1 MVSHAKTVA
10 VTLLACGLCAPA
22 AAETVEWD
30 FTGELPRFEVT
41 SRGGAYDALAAPGG
55 HFELEAELRIGD
67 LPGEARVR
75 SWTFGPA
82 IAVKYPGELAV
93 EAIDLVT
100 YAAKQSYDAP
110 LPATVDETLR
120 TPPIPTVILT
130 HRLIDLCRTL
140 ADKLRLQ
147 GKSDAEIFGSDQE
160 LSLQVFARVTVEY
173 SWPGGNPRVYGF
185 ADPMAENATL
195 LCRGS

>member
-1 MVSHAKTVA
+1 MGATA
-10 VTLLACGLCAPA
+10 LALCLSGPA

-30 FTGELPRFEVT
+30 FTGDLPRFEVT
-41 SRGGAYDALAAPGG
+41 SRGGAYDALVAPVG
-55 HFELEAELRIGD
+55 HFELAAELRIGD
-67 LPGEARVR
+67 LPGQARVQ

-100 YAAKQSYDAP
+100 YAASQSYTEP

-120 TPPIPTVILT
+120 TPPIPSVILT
-130 HRLIDLCRTL
+130 NRLIDLCRTL

-147 GKSDAEIFGSDQE
+147 GKSDAEIFAGDQE
-160 LSLQVFARVTVEY
+160 LSLQFFARVTVAY